1 MTVTAD
7 LAKLLDRDYENMSL
21 AELLKA
27 PVHALSGVSEKDAEL
42 LKQAFNIKTIGDLGR
57 NRLFRSAADL
67 ADLADNSR

>member
-21 AELLKA
+21 SDLLKA
-27 PVHALSGVSEKDAEL
+27 PVHAMSGISEKDGEL

-57 NRLFRSAADL
+57 NRLFRMAADL
-67 ADLADNSR
+67 ADLADNTR

>member
-7 LAKLLDRDYENMSL
+7 LAKLLDRKYENMSL

-27 PVHALSGVSEKDAEL
+27 PVHAMAGITEKDAEL

-57 NRLFRSAADL
+57 NRLFRMAADL